1 MEYNNILNAE
11 FIDRPNRF
19 IANILVDNQKQICH
33 VKNTGRCKELLTHRA
48 EIYVQQSN
56 NPQRKTKYDLI
67 AVQKGSRLVNMD
79 SQAPNAVVGEWLTQK
94 EPFGKITYL
103 KAEHK
108 YKNSRFDF
116 YFETEAQRAF
126 VEVKGVTLE
135 NDNIVSFPDAPSER
149 AVKHLK
155 ELMEALDEGYKCY
168 VIFVVQM
175 KDVLYFT
182 PNYENHREFAETLK
196 LADEKGVRVFAVD
209 CYVTPASITAGDR
222 VEVRY

>member
-1 MEYNNILNAE
+1 MEYKNILKAE

-19 IANILVDNQKQICH
+19 IANILIDNQKQVCH
-33 VKNTGRCKELLTHRA
+33 VKNTGRCRELLTDRA
-48 EIYVQQSN
+48 EIYVQQSD
-56 NPQRKTKYDLI
+56 NPDRKTKYDLI
-67 AVQKGSRLVNMD
+67 TVKKGSRLVNMD
-79 SQAPNAVVGEWLTQK
+79 SQAPNAVVGEWLIQK
-94 EPFGKITYL
+94 QPFGKITYL
-103 KAEHK
+103 KAEQK

-116 YFETEAQRAF
+116 YFETESHKAF

-168 VIFVVQM
+168 VVFVVQM

-196 LADEKGVRVFAVD
+196 LAAEKGVTVTAVD
-209 CYVTPASITAGDR
+209 CEVTPHSIIAGNP